1 MTVDAVVQGARRGAK
16 RAGNSEWLDRA
27 ARAGFAARGV
37 LYLTVAFLAAS
48 IALGRAGE
56 PADKQGAVQT
66 LADTPLGTF
75 LLVLLVGGLTGLGLW
90 QAAEALW
97 GRTSERNDGKRAA
110 KRAASA
116 GKAVLYLALAAS
128 AASVLL
134 QGDGSQAGGGEQET
148 KESNWTARVLELPAG
163 RVLVILAGLALLGA
177 GGWLVA
183 RGVQRKFEKHLKTG
197 VMSPSLRR
205 ASSVV
210 GLLGHVARGVVA
222 GLAGLLLIK
231 AAIDYDPQEAKGV
244 DGTLRTIAEQP
255 YGKVLLL
262 LAAAG
267 LAAFG
272 LFSFIE
278 ARYRR
283 L

>member
-1 MTVDAVVQGARRGAK
+1 MSVDAVVHRARRGAR
-16 RAGNSEWLDRA
+16 RAGDSEWLDRA
-27 ARAGFAARGV
+27 ARMGFAARGL

-48 IALGRAGE
+48 IALGKAGQ

-66 LADTPLGTF
+66 LADTPLGTL
-75 LLVLLVGGLTGLGLW
+75 LLVLLVVGLAGLGLW
-90 QAAEALW
+90 QAAEAAW
-97 GRTSERNDGKRAA
+97 GRRSERSDGKRAA

-116 GKAVLYLALAAS
+116 AKAVLYLALAAS

-134 QGDGSQAGGGEQET
+134 RGDGPPKAGGAGQQE
-148 KESNWTARVLELPAG
+148 SSWTAKVLELPAG
-163 RVLVILAGLALLGA
+163 RVLVVLAGLALLGG

-183 RGVQRKFEKHLKTG
+183 RGVRQKFEKHLDTG
-197 VMSPSLRR
+197 AMSPSLRK
-205 ASSVV
+205 AATAV

-231 AAIDYDPQEAKGV
+231 AALDFDPQEAKGV

-255 YGKVLLL
+255 YGKALLL

-272 LFSFIE
+272 LFSFVE

>member
-27 ARAGFAARGV
+27 ARAGYVARGV

-48 IALGRAGE
+48 IALGRAGQ

-66 LADTPLGTF
+66 LADSPLGTF

-97 GRTSERNDGKRAA
+97 GRTSERNEGKRAA

-134 QGDGSQAGGGEQET
+134 DRSQGGGGAS
-148 KESNWTARVLELPAG
+148 KESTWTARVLELPAG

-183 RGVQRKFEKHLKTG
+183 RGVQRKFEKHLKTAS
-197 VMSPSLRR
+197 MSSSLRQ
-205 ASSVV
+205 AASVV

-231 AAIDYDPQEAKGV
+231 AALDYDPQEAKGV

-255 YGKVLLL
+255 YGKALLL

>member
-1 MTVDAVVQGARRGAK
+1 MTVDAVVQGARRGVK
-16 RAGNSEWLDRA
+16 RAGNSDWLDRA
-27 ARAGFAARGV
+27 ARAGFAARGA
-37 LYLTVAFLAAS
+37 LYLTVAFLAAG
-48 IALGRAGE
+48 IALGRASQ

-66 LADTPLGTF
+66 LADTPFGTL
-75 LLVLLVGGLTGLGLW
+75 LLVLLVGGLIGLALW
-90 QAAEALW
+90 QATEALW
-97 GRTSERNDGKRAA
+97 GRTSERSDGKRAA

-116 GKAVLYLALAAS
+116 AKAVLYLALAAS

-134 QGDGSQAGGGEQET
+134 QGDGSQAGGGEQEST
-148 KESNWTARVLELPAG
+148 WTAKVLELPAG

-183 RGVQRKFEKHLKTG
+183 RGIQRKFEKHLKTG
-197 VMSPSLRR
+197 AMSRPLRR
-205 ASSVV
+205 AASLV

-231 AAIDYDPQEAKGV
+231 AALDYEPQEAKGV

-255 YGKVLLL
+255 YGKALLL
-262 LAAAG
+262 AAAAG

>member
-1 MTVDAVVQGARRGAK
+1 MAVEAVVRRAKRGAR

-27 ARAGFAARGV
+27 ARIGFSGRGL
-37 LYLTVAFLAAS
+37 LYLMVAFLAAS
-48 IALGRAGE
+48 IALGRAGQS
-56 PADKQGAVQT
+56 ADKQGAVQS
-66 LADTPLGTF
+66 LAGSPFGTF
-75 LLVLLVGGLTGLGLW
+75 LLVGLVAGLTGLGLW
-90 QAAEALW
+90 QAGEALW
-97 GRTSERNDGKRAA
+97 GRTSEDNDAKRTA

-116 GKAVLYLALAAS
+116 GKAVLYLALAVS
-128 AASVLL
+128 TASVLL
-134 QGDGSQAGGGEQET
+134 SGKGSSGGSSGQQEST
-148 KESNWTARVLELPAG
+148 WTARVLELPAG
-163 RVLVILAGLALLGA
+163 RLLVVLAGVALVAA

-183 RGVQRKFEKHLKTG
+183 RGVRRKFEKHLNTG
-197 VMSPSLRR
+197 VMPAPLRR
-205 ASSVV
+205 ASTVV

-222 GLAGLLLIK
+222 GLAGLLLVK
-231 AAIDYDPQEAKGV
+231 AALDYDPQEAKGV

-272 LFSFIE
+272 LFSLIE

>member
-1 MTVDAVVQGARRGAK
+1 MSVDAVVQGARRKAR

-27 ARAGFAARGV
+27 ARLGFAGRGL

-48 IALGRAGE
+48 IALGRAGQQ
-56 PADKQGAVQT
+56 ADKQGAVRA
-66 LADTPLGTF
+66 LAGTPLGTF
-75 LLVLLVGGLTGLGLW
+75 LLVALVVGLAGLALW
-90 QAAEALW
+90 QVTEALW
-97 GRTSERNDGKRAA
+97 GRTTETDDGKRTA

-116 GKAVLYLALAAS
+116 AKAVLYLVLAVS

-134 QGDGSQAGGGEQET
+134 SGKEDAQAPGGSQ
-148 KESNWTARVLELPAG
+148 KESTWTARVLDLPLG
-163 RVLVILAGLALLGA
+163 QLLVGMAGLAVVGV
-177 GGWLVA
+177 GVWLVV
-183 RGVQRKFEKHLKTG
+183 RGLRRKFEKHLDSG
-197 VMSPSLRR
+197 SMSR
-205 ASSVV
+205 AMCRAASVV

-222 GLAGLLLIK
+222 GLAGLLLVK
-231 AAIDYDPQEAKGV
+231 AALDYDPQEAKGV

-255 YGKVLLL
+255 YGKALLL

-272 LFSFIE
+272 LYSLVE